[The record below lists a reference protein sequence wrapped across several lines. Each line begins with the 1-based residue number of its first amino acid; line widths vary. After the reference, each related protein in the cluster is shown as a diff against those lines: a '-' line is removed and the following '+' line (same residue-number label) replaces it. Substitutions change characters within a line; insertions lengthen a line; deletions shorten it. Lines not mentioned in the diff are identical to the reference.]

1 MGSNQAWQ
9 RGPQPKLTDKQ
20 KQKVRRWIV
29 GKDPRQ
35 DGFDFALWTRAI
47 LAEMIGRKF
56 GIALGLTAIGKRW
69 ASLDLA
75 PQKPWH
81 RACERHPQAVDEW
94 LNKTDPKLRK
104 RAKRL
109 GASIFFPDEAGFT
122 SEPGLKRWD
131 GPAAEKQ
138 FHD

>member
-1 MGSNQAWQ
+1 MAEGA
-9 RGPQPKLTDKQ
+9 QPKFTDKQ

-47 LAEMIGRKF
+47 VAEMIGKKF
-56 GIALGLTAIGKRW
+56 GIALGLTEVGKQR
-69 ASLDLA
+69 ASLDITA
-75 PQKPWH
+75 QKPLR
-81 RACERHPQAVDEW
+81 RADERDPQAVDEW
-94 LNKTDPKLRK
+94 RSRADPKLRK

-109 GASIFFPDEAGFT
+109 GASIIFPDEAGFT
-122 SEPGLKRWD
+122 SEPSLKRWD
-131 GPAAEKQ
+131 GSDAEKR